1 MANTPTLEQL
11 AKPCEF
17 RTSTSARAQHGS
29 TRSGRARPA
38 LGNRALWRHSLTW
51 LRQLAGF
58 GEGIKDP
65 DPAQKRG
72 RVPLETTARHYARVA
87 PPPAVLGPAEDAA
100 STAALYGPDLGLVE
114 DSTCRVMRSVA
125 GFSAVSGSGSCGSLG
140 GCSAA
145 AASSGGASSAIPEG
159 IFKQPPGKRLGY
171 CYRES

>member
-1 MANTPTLEQL
+1 VANTPTLEQL
-11 AKPCEF
+11 AKPYEF
-17 RTSTSARAQHGS
+17 RTRTSSRAQHGS
-29 TRSGRARPA
+29 MRPGRARPA
-38 LGNRALWRHSLTW
+38 LGNRALWRHSLTR
-51 LRQLAGF
+51 LRQVAGF

-65 DPAQKRG
+65 APAQKRG
-72 RVPLETTARHYARVA
+72 RVLLETTARHHDRVA
-87 PPPAVLGPAEDAA
+87 PPPAVLGPAEDA